1 MFLLWLAICYLS
13 GAIPWSV
20 WLGRLLF
27 ATDPRL
33 QPDQNPGAANAFR
46 AAGWRLG
53 MAVLTLD
60 FLKGFIPVALA
71 FWIVGF
77 SEAQMFW
84 LALMPTLGHGFSVF
98 LRMRGGRGIN
108 VMFGVWAGLTLYLL
122 PTIMGL
128 AAISALFF
136 FKKDE
141 YRTFAIPVVL
151 LAALLVLHAPAWQ
164 VLLALAELVALS
176 LKLGTFMLRQRGRQ
190 RAQKRPGTP

>member
-1 MFLLWLAICYLS
+1 MFLPWLAICYLS

-27 ATDPRL
+27 DTDPSL

-53 MAVLTLD
+53 IAVLALD

-77 SEAQMFW
+77 PATQMFW

-98 LRMRGGRGIN
+98 LRMRGGRGID

-128 AAISALFF
+128 AAVGALFI

-151 LAALLVLHAPAWQ
+151 LAALFVLHAPPWQ
-164 VLLALAELVALS
+164 VLLALAELLVLS
-176 LKLGTFMLRQRGRQ
+176 LKIGAFVVRQRSRQ